1 MIKFIGPK
9 LKKIRRLGILPGLSK
24 KIIKKRIKSPGQH
37 GKISIEKTNR
47 FSLSDDY
54 KIRLIEKQKL
64 RFNYGITEKQLLS
77 YFKKAQKLKGS
88 LGFLLLKMLELRLDS
103 IVYRLGFSNTIPSAR
118 QLINHGHI
126 LVNKVKINILSFQ
139 CKIND
144 IISVKDC
151 KISKSLISKNIELQE
166 NKTDLLNKR
175 FKNLKLIK
183 SISQLNKASFLDLD
197 KNKLSG
203 KIIKNITRKNISL
216 NINEF
221 KIVEYYSR

>member
-64 RFNYGITEKQLLS
+64 RFNYGITEKQLFS

-88 LGFLLLKMLELRLDS
+88 
-103 IVYRLGFSNTIPSAR
+103 LGFSNTIPSAR

-126 LVNKVKINILSFQ
+126 LVNKVKINIPSFQ